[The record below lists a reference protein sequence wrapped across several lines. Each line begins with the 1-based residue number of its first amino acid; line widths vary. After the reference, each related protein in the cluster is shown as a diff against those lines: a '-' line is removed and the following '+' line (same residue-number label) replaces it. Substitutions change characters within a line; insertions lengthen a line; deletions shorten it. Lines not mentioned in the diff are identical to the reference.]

1 MIYFTKDNIIY
12 LWNYITNDIIT
23 YNDLSSVIS
32 AIHITKPKV
41 KLFSDEISHIIV
53 VATNMNITI
62 LLIKQNGN
70 GTINIIKSDFYV
82 ELDVNYIITC
92 ITSTSQRRIFLGSQN
107 NFLFELDY
115 TVCYSLMLELYFNL
129 FWS

>member
-1 MIYFTKDNIIY
+1 MIYFTKDNVIY

-23 YNDLSSVIS
+23 YNELSSVIS

-41 KLFSDEISHIIV
+41 KLFSDEITHIIV

-62 LLIKQNGN
+62 LLIKQNEN
-70 GTINIIKSDFYV
+70 GSIIIIKSDFYV

-115 TVCYSLMLELYFNL
+115 TVCYSLY
-129 FWS
+129 